1 MIGPVCVTLVMKGR
15 QGASPDSPEGAV
27 KMAEEF
33 GEFTLEVTRKPVAG
47 VTEVQIPKALS
58 DLLSKH
64 VPTVLKDGDH
74 ELTLTAKDEAAAK
87 KLALYARAWG
97 ARQEP
102 KLWIKKIP
110 NRRDMSANVARL
122 SVEVETEETKK
133 PGRPASK

>member
-1 MIGPVCVTLVMKGR
+1 MP
-15 QGASPDSPEGAV
+15 
-27 KMAEEF
+27 EEF

-58 DLLSKH
+58 DLLAKH

-102 KLWIKKIP
+102 KLYIKKIP
-110 NRRDMSANVARL
+110 NRRDMAVNVARL
-122 SVEVETEETKK
+122 EVRKDEDVTSK
-133 PGRPASK
+133 PGRPKAEGK